1 MRWHTLCTQPSDVV
15 AALDTA
21 SPVLFGTQGNL
32 LSFLARTKPPDPPA
46 RTRLVCERY
55 GAKTPHDAFDDS
67 GYGWYA
73 QMWRYPSR
81 LGNA

>member
-32 LSFLARTKPPDPPA
+32 LSFLARTKPP
-46 RTRLVCERY
+46 ERY